1 MTYPVRKALT
11 FRASSIGDALMGKY
25 FLENVHAAYPDA
37 RCAIVVAGR
46 AAMLRD
52 LFSAYPWL
60 EVIEANR
67 RDVASSW
74 RLFRDWKGSD
84 IVLTQYAGKS
94 GGTFSFASKLA
105 ARVLARGGGL
115 AGFSDASRMN
125 RYLYDAVIPFEKG
138 AAPAALERVALKVF
152 SVPTVLSVP
161 TLSVPSGEPSIALPL
176 ERFLVVHLFAGNAG
190 RGLSLENKRAL
201 ITALHER
208 LPHTEL
214 LISGGS
220 ADRTEAKAAA
230 EGIPS
235 VRVIAG
241 DVSLSDMLRIISKAA
256 GVVSLD
262 TGMAHIAAQVDT
274 PLVVLASCLGLHWWK
289 EQQYRGGI
297 PAALFTRADLCAHG
311 HDSREY
317 PACLSDIDP
326 GAVAVAAGELF
337 VQVAK
342 ELP

>member
-1 MTYPVRKALT
+1 MTYSVRKALT

-37 RCAIVVAGR
+37 RCGIVVAGR
-46 AAMLRD
+46 ATMLRD

-67 RDVASSW
+67 RDVASLW

-105 ARVLARGGGL
+105 ARALARGGGL

-125 RYLYDAVIPFEKG
+125 RYLYDAVIPFQKG
-138 AAPAALERVALKVF
+138 AAPAALERAALEVF
-152 SVPTVLSVP
+152 SVPTTFSVP
-161 TLSVPSGEPSIALPL
+161 TLAVPSGGPSITLPL

-220 ADRTEAKAAA
+220 ADRTEAKAVA

-262 TGMAHIAAQVDT
+262 TGMAHMAAQVGT
-274 PLVVLASCLGLHWWK
+274 PLVVLASCLGLHWWR
-289 EQQYRGGI
+289 EQQYGSGI
-297 PAALFTRADLCAHG
+297 AVVLFTRADLCTTG
-311 HDSREY
+311 HVAGDY
-317 PACLSDIDP
+317 PACLNAIRMDE
-326 GAVAVAAGELF
+326 VASTVRHNIHENHS
-337 VQVAK
+337 
-342 ELP
+342 